1 VTTRATG
8 GTRSGPAPTEQVR
21 ARPELAPTS
30 LLLGVAAG
38 AVVAVGLWFTG
49 TPQNLHGPADWLTNA
64 GRITGLLG
72 GYGCVVLVLLMARI
86 PAVERGVGTDR
97 LARWHSMG
105 GRYVVSLLV
114 AHSLLIVLGYAQTT
128 GVSVVTQA
136 HTLLFGY
143 ADVMMATVA
152 MGLFLG
158 VGVVSM
164 RAIRPRL
171 RYETWYYLHFYTY
184 LALALSFA
192 HAFANGAQF
201 LNSPLNR
208 VYWTALYAVAAT
220 MLVWF
225 RLVVPVRQNLRHR
238 MRVAQ
243 VVQEGP
249 GVISLLVTGEH
260 LEELGAE
267 AGHFFRWRFLTR
279 DDWWQS
285 HPYSLSAP
293 PHPQLLRVTVKDLG
307 DHSAGVGRI
316 PVGTRVVAEGPYG
329 AMTQARRTR
338 RKVLLVAGGVGI
350 TPLRALFESLPGR
363 AGDIELLY
371 RVGSEA
377 DIVLRGELDAIA
389 RSRRRVIHYLAGPRG
404 SASDPFVG
412 GRLAQL
418 VPDVRHR
425 DVYVCG
431 PPGMTEVAIAALRG
445 AGVPDQHIH
454 TEGFEL

>member
-1 VTTRATG
+1 LARSAPRAELK
-8 GTRSGPAPTEQVR
+8 PT
-21 ARPELAPTS
+21 A
-30 LLLGVAAG
+30 LLFLVAAG
-38 AVVAVGLWFTG
+38 AAVAVALWFTG
-49 TPQNLHGPADWLTNA
+49 TPGGLRGPADWLTNA

-86 PAVERGVGTDR
+86 PVVERGMGADR

-114 AHSLLIVLGYAQTT
+114 AHALLVVLGYAETT
-128 GVSVVTQA
+128 GVSPLAQT
-136 HTLLFGY
+136 HSLLFEY

-152 MGLFLG
+152 LGLLVG
-158 VGVVSM
+158 VGVASM
-164 RAIRPRL
+164 RAVRPRL

-201 LNSPLNR
+201 MNNPLNR
-208 VYWTALYAVAAT
+208 AYWMAMYGGAAAAL
-220 MLVWF
+220 LWF
-225 RLVVPVRQNLRHR
+225 RIVVPVRQNLRHR
-238 MRVAQ
+238 MRVAR
-243 VVQEGP
+243 VVREGP
-249 GVISLLVTGEH
+249 GVISLQVTGEH
-260 LEELGAE
+260 LEELQAE

-279 DDWWQS
+279 DGWWQS

-293 PHPQLLRVTVKDLG
+293 PHPHFLRITIKDLG
-307 DHSAGVGRI
+307 DHSATVGRI
-316 PVGTRVVAEGPYG
+316 AVGTRVFAEGPYG

-350 TPLRALFESLPGR
+350 TPLRALFESMPGR
-363 AGDIELLY
+363 PGEVELIY

-377 DIVLRGELDAIA
+377 EIVLRRELDAIA
-389 RSRRRVIHYLAGPRG
+389 RARQRVVHYLVGHRG
-404 SASDPFVG
+404 SSADPFVG
-412 GRLAQL
+412 NRLTRL

-431 PPGMTEVAIAALRG
+431 PPGMTDAAVAGLRA
-445 AGVPDQHIH
+445 AGVPDQNIH
-454 TEGFEL
+454 TEEFEL